1 MLLLYTPTS
10 PYVRKVMLSAHV
22 LGLADDLTLDT
33 VDWTSPDS
41 AAKLA
46 LNPLAKVPALI
57 ADGKLIADSRVIVEY
72 FDTLA
77 GSGKIIPNDSET
89 RPETRIDVLS
99 QAALIEGMID
109 ASILIV
115 YETRL
120 RPENMV
126 LESVME
132 RYREKIIRGLVMVG
146 ATTKSY
152 DNGAMPTIADIS
164 LAVLLDYLDFRN
176 VVPWRDHAPQLGDW
190 MASFAATVPSYEET
204 LPRA

>member
-22 LGLADDLTLDT
+22 LGLIDDLTLET
-33 VDWTSPDS
+33 VDWASPDS
-41 AAKLA
+41 GDKLA

-72 FDTLA
+72 FDTRA
-77 GSGKIIPNDSET
+77 GGGKIIPND
-89 RPETRIDVLS
+89 PETRIDVLS

-132 RYREKIIRGLVMVG
+132 RYRDKIIRGLVMVG

-164 LAVLLDYLDFRN
+164 LAALLDYLDFRN
-176 VVPWRDHAPQLGDW
+176 IVPWRDHAPHLGDW
-190 MASFAATVPSYEET
+190 MASFAATVPGYEET

>member
-77 GSGKIIPNDSET
+77 GGGKIIPNDSET

-176 VVPWRDHAPQLGDW
+176 VVPWRDYAPHLGDW
-190 MASFAATVPSYEET
+190 MASFAATIPGYEET

>member
-77 GSGKIIPNDSET
+77 GGGKIIPNDSET

-152 DNGAMPTIADIS
+152 DNGVMPTIADIS

-176 VVPWRDHAPQLGDW
+176 VVPWRDHAPHLGDW
-190 MASFAATVPSYEET
+190 MASFAATVPGYEET

>member
-1 MLLLYTPTS
+1 
-10 PYVRKVMLSAHV
+10 MLSAHV
-22 LGLADDLTLDT
+22 LGLADDLTLDK

-77 GSGKIIPNDSET
+77 GGGKIIPNDSET

-176 VVPWRDHAPQLGDW
+176 VVPWRDHAPHLGDW
-190 MASFAATVPSYEET
+190 MASFAATVPGYEET

>member
-1 MLLLYTPTS
+1 
-10 PYVRKVMLSAHV
+10 MLSAHV

-176 VVPWRDHAPQLGDW
+176 VVPWRDHAPHLGDW
-190 MASFAATVPSYEET
+190 MASFAATVPGYEET

>member
-1 MLLLYTPTS
+1 
-10 PYVRKVMLSAHV
+10 MLSAHV

-57 ADGKLIADSRVIVEY
+57 ADGKFIADSRVIVEY

-77 GSGKIIPNDSET
+77 GGGKIIPNDSET
-89 RPETRIDVLS
+89 RISVLS

-176 VVPWRDHAPQLGDW
+176 VVPWRDHAPHLSDC
-190 MASFAATVPSYEET
+190 MASFAATVPGYKET

>member
-22 LGLADDLTLDT
+22 LGLIDDLTLET
-33 VDWTSPDS
+33 VDWASPDS
-41 AAKLA
+41 GDKLA

-72 FDTLA
+72 FDTRA
-77 GSGKIIPNDSET
+77 GGGKIIPDD
-89 RPETRIDVLS
+89 PEIRIDVLS

-126 LESVME
+126 LESVMD
-132 RYREKIIRGLVMVG
+132 RYRDKIIRGLVMVG

-164 LAVLLDYLDFRN
+164 LAALLDYLDFRN
-176 VVPWRDHAPQLGDW
+176 IVPWRDHAPHLGDW
-190 MASFAATVPSYEET
+190 MASFAATVPGYEET

>member
-22 LGLADDLTLDT
+22 LGLIDDLTLET
-33 VDWTSPDS
+33 VDWASPDS
-41 AAKLA
+41 GDKLA

-72 FDTLA
+72 FDTRA
-77 GSGKIIPNDSET
+77 GGGKIIPDD
-89 RPETRIDVLS
+89 PEIRIDVLS

-132 RYREKIIRGLVMVG
+132 RYRDKIIRGLVMVG

-152 DNGAMPTIADIS
+152 DNDAMPTIADIS
-164 LAVLLDYLDFRN
+164 LAALLDYLDFRN
-176 VVPWRDHAPQLGDW
+176 IVPWRDHAPHLGDW
-190 MASFAATVPSYEET
+190 MASFAATVPGYEET

>member
-22 LGLADDLTLDT
+22 LGLIDDLTLET
-33 VDWTSPDS
+33 VDWASPDS
-41 AAKLA
+41 GDKLA

-72 FDTLA
+72 FDTRA
-77 GSGKIIPNDSET
+77 GGGKIIPND
-89 RPETRIDVLS
+89 PETRIDVLS

-132 RYREKIIRGLVMVG
+132 RYRDKIIRGLVMVG

-164 LAVLLDYLDFRN
+164 LAALLDYLDFRN
-176 VVPWRDHAPQLGDW
+176 IVPWRDHAPHLGDW
-190 MASFAATVPSYEET
+190 MASFAATIPGYEET

>member
-77 GSGKIIPNDSET
+77 GGGKIIPNDSET
-89 RPETRIDVLS
+89 SPETRIDVLS

-176 VVPWRDHAPQLGDW
+176 VVPWRDHAPHLGDW
-190 MASFAATVPSYEET
+190 MASFAATVPGYEET

>member
-77 GSGKIIPNDSET
+77 GGGIIIPNDSET

-176 VVPWRDHAPQLGDW
+176 VVPWRDHAPHLGDW
-190 MASFAATVPSYEET
+190 IASFAATVPGYEET

>member
-41 AAKLA
+41 AAKIA

-77 GSGKIIPNDSET
+77 GGGIIIPNDSET

-176 VVPWRDHAPQLGDW
+176 VVPWRDHAPHLGDW
-190 MASFAATVPSYEET
+190 IASFAATVPGYEET

>member
-77 GSGKIIPNDSET
+77 GGGKIIPNDSET

-164 LAVLLDYLDFRN
+164 LAALLDYLDFRDI
-176 VVPWRDHAPQLGDW
+176 VAWRDHAPHLADW
-190 MASFAATVPSYEET
+190 MASFAAAVPGYQDT
-204 LPRA
+204 MPKA

>member
-22 LGLADDLTLDT
+22 LGLIDDLTLET
-33 VDWTSPDS
+33 VDWASPDS
-41 AAKLA
+41 GDKLA

-72 FDTLA
+72 FDTRA
-77 GSGKIIPNDSET
+77 GGGKIIPDD
-89 RPETRIDVLS
+89 PEIRIDVLS

-132 RYREKIIRGLVMVG
+132 RYRDKIIRGLVMVG

-164 LAVLLDYLDFRN
+164 LAALLDYLDFRN
-176 VVPWRDHAPQLGDW
+176 IVPWRDHAPHLGDW
-190 MASFAATVPSYEET
+190 MASFAATVPGYEET

>member
-77 GSGKIIPNDSET
+77 GGGKIIPNDSKT
-89 RPETRIDVLS
+89 RPKIRIDVLS

-176 VVPWRDHAPQLGDW
+176 VVPWRDHAPHLGDW
-190 MASFAATVPSYEET
+190 MASFAATVPGYEET

>member
-22 LGLADDLTLDT
+22 LGLPDDLTLDT

-77 GSGKIIPNDSET
+77 GGGKIIPNDSET
-89 RPETRIDVLS
+89 RPETRISVLS

-176 VVPWRDHAPQLGDW
+176 VVPWRDHAPHLGDW
-190 MASFAATVPSYEET
+190 MASFAATVPGYEET

>member
-22 LGLADDLTLDT
+22 LGLIDDLTLDT

-57 ADGKLIADSRVIVEY
+57 ADGKLVADSRVIVEY
-72 FDTLA
+72 FDTRA
-77 GSGKIIPNDSET
+77 GGGKIIPND
-89 RPETRIDVLS
+89 PETRIDVLS

-132 RYREKIIRGLVMVG
+132 RYRDKIIRGLVMVG

-164 LAVLLDYLDFRN
+164 LAALLDYLYFRN
-176 VVPWRDHAPQLGDW
+176 IVPWRDHAPHLDDW
-190 MASFAATVPSYEET
+190 MASFAATVPGYEET

>member
-1 MLLLYTPTS
+1 MLLSYTPTS

-22 LGLADDLTLDT
+22 LGLIDDLTLET
-33 VDWTSPDS
+33 VDWASPDS
-41 AAKLA
+41 GDKLA

-57 ADGKLIADSRVIVEY
+57 ADGKLIADSRVIMEY
-72 FDTLA
+72 FDTRA
-77 GSGKIIPNDSET
+77 GGGKIIPDN
-89 RPETRIDVLS
+89 PEIRIDVLS

-132 RYREKIIRGLVMVG
+132 RYRDKIIRGLVMVG

-164 LAVLLDYLDFRN
+164 LAALLDYLDFRN
-176 VVPWRDHAPQLGDW
+176 IVPWRDHAPHLGDW
-190 MASFAATVPSYEET
+190 MASFAATVPGYEET

>member
-77 GSGKIIPNDSET
+77 GGGIIIPNDSET

-132 RYREKIIRGLVMVG
+132 RYRKKINLGLVMVG

-176 VVPWRDHAPQLGDW
+176 VVPWRDHAPHLGDW
-190 MASFAATVPSYEET
+190 IASFAATVPGYEET